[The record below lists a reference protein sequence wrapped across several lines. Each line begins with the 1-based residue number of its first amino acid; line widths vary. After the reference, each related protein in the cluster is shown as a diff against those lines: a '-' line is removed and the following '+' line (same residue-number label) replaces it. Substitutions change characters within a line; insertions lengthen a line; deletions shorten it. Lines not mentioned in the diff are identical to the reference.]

1 MAKQGGRC
9 VWMVESTTL
18 EGGMAREGKVCA
30 EPERT
35 LGARWGVW
43 TSSLEAVGS
52 PRCFVG
58 EEQLNR

>member
-52 PRCFVG
+52 P
-58 EEQLNR
+58 